1 MNVTLKVLVVQEEYR
16 KNKYM
21 KFVDITIRPLDLNL
35 PTERELLIHIGIIA
49 GICYAS
55 SMDEEKC
62 IKRAISCI
70 RRGHHSPWEHIT
82 FTLSNII
89 DRGTSHALIRH
100 RHCAFQQSST
110 IYQKYNELLIIG
122 QSNITEAEKSLY
134 KDIEAVYLLE
144 VSKKQMPPHRVRDI
158 LPNALVTDLIITTN
172 MRQWQ
177 YMFRRRCGYG
187 DSENMHKWA
196 TTVQE
201 WFRKNYPII
210 TEAFDQF
217 YEEHPID

>member
-1 MNVTLKVLVVQEEYR
+1 MVQEEYR
-16 KNKYM
+16 KNKHM
-21 KFVDITIRPLDLNL
+21 KFVDITIRPLDLKL

-122 QSNITEAEKSLY
+122 QSNITEAEKSYIKILKQY
-134 KDIEAVYLLE
+134 IYLKLVSSKCRPIE
-144 VSKKQMPPHRVRDI
+144 
-158 LPNALVTDLIITTN
+158 
-172 MRQWQ
+172 
-177 YMFRRRCGYG
+177 
-187 DSENMHKWA
+187 
-196 TTVQE
+196 
-201 WFRKNYPII
+201 
-210 TEAFDQF
+210 
-217 YEEHPID
+217 